1 MFLLSIHTRYETWK
15 PGHHQTKAQLD
26 DREPQVSFEPSQD
39 FSNED
44 FLNQYN
50 LKVTEMWG
58 ESRFLIL
65 NNLFA
70 VIHVDSNY
78 SFGRKSQ
85 WC

>member
-1 MFLLSIHTRYETWK
+1 MKLESQVTTKQKPSWMTENLKFLLNPLRI
-15 PGHHQTKAQLD
+15 
-26 DREPQVSFEPSQD
+26 SQM
-39 FSNED
+39 EI

-85 WC
+85 

>member
-1 MFLLSIHTRYETWK
+1 MKLESQVTTKQKPSWMTENLKFLLNPLRI
-15 PGHHQTKAQLD
+15 
-26 DREPQVSFEPSQD
+26 SQMKI
-39 FSNED
+39 
-44 FLNQYN
+44 FLNEYN